1 MAVMKE
7 MLEAHPRRVEHD
19 KAGFAVRL
27 YPFTRKRELD
37 EPRIVVIDPF
47 ILICRLVVASTG
59 IVTAII
65 GFAFCRRGTYEASV
79 STTVGER
86 SKAPSPLRSAGA
98 VQGVTRPGEAV
109 FATGLL
115 AERASGYCAATAVSF
130 RGV

>member
-65 GFAFCRRGTYEASV
+65 GFACCRR
-79 STTVGER
+79 
-86 SKAPSPLRSAGA
+86 
-98 VQGVTRPGEAV
+98 
-109 FATGLL
+109 
-115 AERASGYCAATAVSF
+115 
-130 RGV
+130 